1 MRNSLLIG
9 LINCDF
15 IFTSNHNLCINQLNT
30 YFDFALNNW
39 SSSIFTCL
47 WRSSDLNIRKRLMN
61 IAFSFEL
68 HYLVSNAVKTTWYV
82 SYKPVVNQIHK
93 LLITESVFLNTKK
106 PRMKNTLSIIL
117 ECLLQEVF
125 QNTLIYILTYWYIL
139 ACFRKT
145 SCRPD
150 LSFIFFLSY
159 FMGIWSYII

>member
-1 MRNSLLIG
+1 
-9 LINCDF
+9 
-15 IFTSNHNLCINQLNT
+15 
-30 YFDFALNNW
+30 
-39 SSSIFTCL
+39 
-47 WRSSDLNIRKRLMN
+47 MN

-145 SCRPD
+145 SGRPD
-150 LSFIFFLSY
+150 LSFNFFLSY